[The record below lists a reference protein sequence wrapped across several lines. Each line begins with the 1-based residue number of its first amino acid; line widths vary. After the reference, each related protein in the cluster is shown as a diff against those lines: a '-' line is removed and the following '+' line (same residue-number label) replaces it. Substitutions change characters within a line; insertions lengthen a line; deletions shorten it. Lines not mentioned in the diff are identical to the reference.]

1 MWIHGNYHAITCSV
15 TTMEFQSIYSS
26 LPHTKAQ
33 ASGPLLWRPE
43 HGTAWHGRVSRR
55 GCHAPP
61 DWLHSWARASLSQFL
76 LPSNYLC
83 QSYIVLRKMSSRG
96 EAWDDCPELSFS
108 RACVTV
114 PCFVNQPLVSAPKLS
129 VTESPLNY
137 ILWST
142 SSVWEKCSPLY
153 FMYLFFEEILN
164 TSIMSSLGIQKP
176 NSACPQKTP
185 CHERAPAR
193 RTTHNRLGR

>member
-114 PCFVNQPLVSAPKLS
+114 PCFVNQSLFLPQSSQWLKVPWITSFEVPLQSERSAVHFISCIYSLKKYWTLASCPAWGFRSQTVPALRKLP
-129 VTESPLNY
+129 VMKEHQPGEQL
-137 ILWST
+137 I
-142 SSVWEKCSPLY
+142 
-153 FMYLFFEEILN
+153 I
-164 TSIMSSLGIQKP
+164 G
-176 NSACPQKTP
+176 
-185 CHERAPAR
+185 
-193 RTTHNRLGR
+193 